1 MRICIVGLGPRGL
14 SVLERLCANASVLV
28 PAGHELVVTVL
39 DSHVHDGGLVW
50 HRRQDP
56 KLLMNT
62 VAAQITMFLDD
73 TVEAAGPVLRGP
85 SLYDWAK
92 SLSDAPS
99 SDEIPDGVRREAA
112 LLGPDSY
119 PSRAFYGSYLHW
131 TLRRIIRTA
140 PASVRIVLC
149 AEKAVDLRDD
159 GDGSQRVW
167 LSGGTVLDG
176 QDAVVLTQGHLDTLP
191 TREETAMARF
201 AKKHGLR
208 YLAPGN
214 PAGAGLDGIGPG
226 EPTVLSGMGL
236 SFFDYLA
243 LLTEGRGGRFVRTA
257 DGLVYRPSGREPRLI
272 AGSRRGVPYHARG
285 ENQKGA
291 YGRHEPL
298 FLTAEVIERF
308 RRRAEPADFRVDV
321 WPLIDREV
329 RAVFYGTLVRHRE
342 SPARAEEFI
351 RAFVAAAGDRSSPP
365 VLADPLAPVP
375 SAREERV
382 LAEFGLE
389 ERWDWRRVAHP
400 IQEDDLTGTGRFRR
414 RLRSYLD
421 EDIAEAKRGN
431 VSSPLKA
438 ALDVLRDL
446 RNEIR
451 LVVDH
456 GGLSGDSYRDD
467 LQGWYTPLN
476 AFLSIGPPVR
486 RVEEMAA
493 LIDSGVLSVLGPR
506 LCVRASPDAR
516 RFVASSARTPDVTEA
531 ATTLIEARLPEADL
545 RRTKDLLLRNLLA
558 RGECRLH
565 RIPISRGGSYPTGGL
580 AVTRRPYRLV
590 DIGGRPH
597 ARRFAFGV
605 PTETVHWVTAAGI
618 RPGVNSV
625 ILTDADAVA
634 RAGLEIASPNLSPS
648 RPKEAGESWIYS

>member
-1 MRICIVGLGPRGL
+1 MEICIIGLGPRGL
-14 SVLERLCANASVLV
+14 SVLERLCANASAKV
-28 PAGHELVVTVL
+28 PDGRELVVTVL

-73 TVEAAGPVLRGP
+73 TVEAAGPVRDGP
-85 SLYDWAK
+85 SLYEWAK
-92 SLSDAPS
+92 SIAEAPS
-99 SDEIPDGVRREAA
+99 SDEIPDTVRAEAGT
-112 LLGPDSY
+112 LGPDSY
-119 PSRAFYGSYLHW
+119 PSRAFYGSYLYW

-140 PASVRIVLC
+140 PAAVRIVLC
-149 AEKAVDLRDD
+149 AEKAVDLRDAE
-159 GDGSQRVW
+159 DGSQRVW

-176 QDAVVLTQGHLDTLP
+176 QDVVVLTQGHLDTLP
-191 TREETAMARF
+191 TREEAAMARF
-201 AKKHGLR
+201 ARKHGLR
-208 YLAPGN
+208 YLAPRN
-214 PAGAGLDGIGPG
+214 PAGAELDGIGPG
-226 EPTVLSGMGL
+226 EPTVLRGMGL
-236 SFFDYLA
+236 AFFDYLA
-243 LLTEGRGGRFVRTA
+243 LLTEGRGGRFVRTGE
-257 DGLVYRPSGREPRLI
+257 GLVYRPSGREPRI
-272 AGSRRGVPYHARG
+272 VTGSRRGVPYHARG

-291 YGRHEPL
+291 FGRHEPL
-298 FLTAEVIERF
+298 FLTPEVIERL
-308 RRRAEPADFRVDV
+308 RGRAEPADFRADV

-329 RAVFYGTLVRHRE
+329 RAVFYGTLVRDRGTPERARE
-342 SPARAEEFI
+342 FT
-351 RAFVAAAGDRSSPP
+351 RAFVAAAGDGSPTP
-365 VLADPLAPVP
+365 SDPLAPEP
-375 SAREERV
+375 SPAEERV
-382 LAEFGLE
+382 LAEFGIGT
-389 ERWDWRRVAHP
+389 RWDWRRVAQP
-400 IQEDDLTGTGRFRR
+400 IPADALTGTGRFRGW
-414 RLRSYLD
+414 LRSYLD
-421 EDIAEAKRGN
+421 EDIAEARRGN
-431 VSSPLKA
+431 VHSPLKA

-486 RVEEMAA
+486 RIEEMAA

-516 RFVASSARTPDVTEA
+516 RFLAHSARLPDTTEA
-531 ATTLIEARLPEADL
+531 ATTLIEARLPDADL
-545 RRTKDLLLRNLLA
+545 RRTQDLLLRNLLA

-565 RIPISRGGSYPTGGL
+565 RIPIARGGSYPTGGL
-580 AVTRRPYRLV
+580 AVTRRPYRPV
-590 DIGGRPH
+590 DLGGRPH
-597 ARRFAFGV
+597 PRRFAFGV

-634 RAGLEIASPNLSPS
+634 RAALAIACPAPS
-648 RPKEAGESWIYS
+648 RPKESGESWIYS

>member
-1 MRICIVGLGPRGL
+1 MRICIIGLGPRGL

-28 PAGHELVVTVL
+28 PADRELVVTVL
-39 DSHVHDGGLVW
+39 DSHVHDGGQVW

-73 TVEAAGPVLRGP
+73 TVEAAGPVLHGP
-85 SLYDWAK
+85 SLYDWAR
-92 SLSDAPS
+92 SIADAPS
-99 SDEIPDGVRREAA
+99 SGDIPDSVHREAA
-112 LLGPDSY
+112 LLGPDTY
-119 PSRAFYGSYLHW
+119 PSRAFYGSYLYW
-131 TLRRIIRTA
+131 TLRRIVRTA
-140 PASVRIVLC
+140 PATVRIVLC
-149 AEKAVDLRDD
+149 AEKAVDLRDAE
-159 GDGSQRVW
+159 DGSQRVW

-176 QDAVVLTQGHLDTLP
+176 QDAVVLTQGHLDTFP
-191 TREETAMARF
+191 SREESAMARF
-201 AKKHGLR
+201 AKHHGLR

-214 PAGAGLDGIGPG
+214 PAGAALEDIGPG
-226 EPTVLSGMGL
+226 ETTVLRGMGL
-236 SFFDYLA
+236 AFFDYLA
-243 LLTEGRGGRFVRTA
+243 LLTEGRGGRFLRTA
-257 DGLVYRPSGREPRLI
+257 DGLVYRPSGREPRLVT
-272 AGSRRGVPYHARG
+272 GSRRGVPYHARG

-298 FLTAEVIERF
+298 FLTPAVLERF
-308 RRRAEPADFRVDV
+308 RGRAEPADFRVDI

-329 RAVFYGTLVRHRE
+329 RTVFYGTLVRDRGSPERARE
-342 SPARAEEFI
+342 FT
-351 RAFVAAAGDRSSPP
+351 RAFVAAAGDRPSPP
-365 VLADPLAPVP
+365 VLADPLAPAP

-400 IQEDDLTGTGRFRR
+400 IPEAGLAGTCRFRR
-414 RLRSYLD
+414 WLRSYLD

-467 LQGWYTPLN
+467 LQHWYTPLN

-493 LIDSGVLSVLGPR
+493 LIDSGVLSVLGPQ
-506 LCVRASPDAR
+506 LSVRASPDAR
-516 RFVASSARTPDVTEA
+516 RFLASSARIPDVTEI
-531 ATTLIEARLPEADL
+531 ATALIEARLPEADL
-545 RRTKDLLLRNLLA
+545 RRTQDLLLRNLLA

-565 RIPISRGGSYPTGGL
+565 RIPITDGGSYPTGGL

-590 DIGGRPH
+590 DLGGRPH

-634 RAGLEIASPNLSPS
+634 RAALEIALPNSPSS
-648 RPKEAGESWIYS
+648 RPKETGESWIYS